1 MQRTEPLIQYRK
13 SLNSVLAPGRGSTG
27 VHEFG
32 FGRFN
37 SNSLSL
43 GKEQIPAI
51 TVVDDTFEK
60 HRGVLAEII
69 QRAKEPISK

>member
-1 MQRTEPLIQYRK
+1 MHE
-13 SLNSVLAPGRGSTG
+13 SGFGHFNLNSLA
-27 VHEFG
+27 
-32 FGRFN
+32 
-37 SNSLSL
+37 L

-69 QRAKEPISK
+69 QRAKERISK